1 MPRRRN
7 ARPVVWAVKR
17 YLRNGVRGTVIE
29 VYPTKE
35 AAEDHIHTMR
45 LKNLEWIRRYR
56 GYEACNR
63 EYWTSRIWRVEE
75 YRL

>member
-35 AAEDHIHTMR
+35 AAEDHISTMR
-45 LKNLEWIRRYR
+45 LKNLHWIIRYR
-56 GYEACNR
+56 GYEAYNR
-63 EYWTSRIWRVEE
+63 EHLTSRIWRVEE